1 MNLSLKQELI
11 LKETL
16 VKNGVNN
23 QIDMCIEECSELIQ
37 ALCKYK
43 RGRQHNVEEEMA
55 DVFIMMTQMRLVF
68 NQIEIQRIINLKV
81 NTLKDKIQDE

>member
-1 MNLSLKQELI
+1 
-11 LKETL
+11 
-16 VKNGVNN
+16 
-23 QIDMCIEECSELIQ
+23 MCIEECSELIQ